1 MDDKKTEF
9 IQGQIQDALGDIRA
23 LQIGLSGLYEQNEE
37 QHGGTPFRDEDSWRT
52 WDFLIQACGQ
62 RANEALSQ
70 LEKLSDH
77 VREA

>member
-1 MDDKKTEF
+1 MDSKKTEF
-9 IQGQIQDALGDIRA
+9 IQGQIQEALGDIRA
-23 LQIGLSGLYEQNEE
+23 LQIGLSGLYEQNEK
-37 QHGGTPFRDEDSWRT
+37 QHGGTPFRDEDSWRA
-52 WDFLIQACGQ
+52 WDFLIHACGQ